1 MNHPASFG
9 WTAYILGTC
18 VREKGWLS
26 LEAAV
31 HKMTGMPAAKFRLA
45 GRGLL
50 RPGMAADV
58 VLFDPAAIAD
68 NASFENPR
76 RSPDGIRLVLV
87 NGVPAVE
94 EGQLQGVL
102 AGGVIRP

>member
-1 MNHPASFG
+1 
-9 WTAYILGTC
+9 
-18 VREKGWLS
+18 
-26 LEAAV
+26 
-31 HKMTGMPAAKFRLA
+31 MTGMPAAKFRLA

-58 VLFDPAAIAD
+58 VLFDPLAIKD
-68 NASFENPR
+68 NASFEAPR

-94 EGQLQGVL
+94 DGRLQGAL